1 MLIMT
6 QKTQEW
12 NGFSFLEK
20 TVHGWCDLSETE
32 ALTESPPAPREAVL
46 FHWGWNGDVL
56 PLEHFCLSLPNRIH
70 Q

>member
-32 ALTESPPAPREAVL
+32 ALTESPPAHREAVL
-46 FHWGWNGDVL
+46 FQFYIERYALHHILNKRMF
-56 PLEHFCLSLPNRIH
+56 FC
-70 Q
+70 

>member
-46 FHWGWNGDVL
+46 FQFYIERYALHHILNKRMF
-56 PLEHFCLSLPNRIH
+56 FC
-70 Q
+70 